1 MRLPEAGFPAAALTQ
16 YIPGWTGVGQTTGKT
31 ETEGQPGVDR
41 TSEGTVDEGLAG
53 GELPQAIAETEA
65 DGQQVLTADPR
76 QIAHVSNI
84 VARALSGVM
93 NNS

>member
-1 MRLPEAGFPAAALTQ
+1 MRNWKKLAALGIAGTMLV
-16 YIPGWTGVGQTTGKT
+16 GGASFGVFASTEDEKPEVSLSLTDNSVSVEAE
-31 ETEGQPGVDR
+31 ETE
-41 TSEGTVDEGLAG
+41 
-53 GELPQAIAETEA
+53 AETEA